1 MRERLEVIIVPSA
14 TVMLVLPAAMIRQI
28 LPYAPVIPEA
38 SSLSYL
44 RGTLIVQQ
52 HKLNVIDL
60 SELVHGRSQEEQ
72 GRGEKLIWVSSLRYT
87 RALSGYVLQA
97 SATPSFM
104 SCSEHDITRTATG
117 DHPLISSYVAVK
129 GMENPDELPVIIPNL
144 QKLESE
150 LMS

>member
-1 MRERLEVIIVPSA
+1 MRERLEIIIVPSVTA
-14 TVMLVLPAAMIRQI
+14 MLVLPAAMIRQI

-38 SSLSYL
+38 SPLFYL

-52 HKLNVIDL
+52 QKLNVIDL
-60 SELVHGRSQEEQ
+60 SELAHGHGQEQ
-72 GRGEKLIWVSSLRYT
+72 GQGGKLIWISSLHHT
-87 RALSGYVLQA
+87 HTLPGYVLQA

-104 SCSEHDITRTATG
+104 SCSEHDIIRTATS
-117 DHPLISSYVAVK
+117 DHPLIASYVAIK
-129 GMENPDELPVIIPNL
+129 GLDNPEELPVIIPNL